1 MTHAAKPPKA
11 KRPRTFRLTAQQI
24 ADACTDYVR
33 SEHFPE
39 AEEVSAR
46 VSFRARA
53 SEVFAHV
60 AVRKVTPPVRTKKR
74 KGKR

>member
-11 KRPRTFRLTAQQI
+11 KRTRTFRLTAQQI

-39 AEEVSAR
+39 ADIDGR
-46 VSFRARA
+46 VSFFALGG
-53 SEVFAHV
+53 EVFASV
-60 AVRKVTPPVRTKKR
+60 AVRKVAPPARTKKR
-74 KGKR
+74 KARK